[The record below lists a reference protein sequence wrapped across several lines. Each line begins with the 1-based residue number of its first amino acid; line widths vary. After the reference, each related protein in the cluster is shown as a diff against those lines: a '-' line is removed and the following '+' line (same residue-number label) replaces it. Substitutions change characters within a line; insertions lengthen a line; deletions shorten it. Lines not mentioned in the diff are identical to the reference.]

1 MNLPS
6 DVMLELSDWLKNYD
20 KDEEKEQCQ
29 VGQSDE

>member
-6 DVMLELSDWLKNYD
+6 DVMHNLSDWLKNYD
-20 KDEEKEQCQ
+20 KDEEKEQSQ